1 MLRNLLHN
9 TLPPSEKPSLTNEL
23 MTAQLAKTKLT
34 GKIELFQFVAPPPH
48 LYDSVLVALPDE
60 ELLAIRKVFDQY
72 DVMQA
77 QLRELLT
84 EKQKH
89 AQHTSPA

>member
-9 TLPPSEKPSLTNEL
+9 TLLPSEKPSLTNEL
-23 MTAQLAKTKLT
+23 MTVHLAKSKLT

-84 EKQKH
+84 EKQNH